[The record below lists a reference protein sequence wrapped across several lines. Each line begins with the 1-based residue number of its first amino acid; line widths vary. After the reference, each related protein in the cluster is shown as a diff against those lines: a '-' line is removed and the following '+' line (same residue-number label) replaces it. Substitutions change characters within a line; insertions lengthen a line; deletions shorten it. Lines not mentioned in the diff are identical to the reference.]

1 MRKWIRGL
9 VIALAVGLGV
19 SAISIHAHAAGS
31 FKFAEEVKLVSLDPH
46 QIAGGGISYLR
57 PVYET
62 LLSRT
67 PEDGIAPMLA
77 TGYEVDGLTVT
88 LTLRKDVKFSDGERF
103 DAHAVVKTLERG
115 KQIGVLTALKPIEKV
130 EAVDDFTVKIT
141 LNAPAP
147 SLLSDLTSASGM
159 IISPGALDDPA
170 LDRNPV
176 GTGPYVYNAAESRE
190 GELRV
195 YTPNPD
201 YWEPDMIGLDRVEI
215 WEMPDNTARFNA
227 LKTGQVDAGIWLA
240 NPQAAIIDKTPGLK
254 LVRNGGGLSYFITI
268 LDREG
273 TVVPAFGDV
282 RVRQAIYHAIDREAY
297 VEAVDFGL
305 STPAFQPY
313 PAGTWPHE
321 QSLEARYSYDVEK
334 ARALMKEA
342 GYADGFTF
350 DMPSIPIFQPR
361 LEAIQGFLR
370 DINITMNIVPV
381 EPGTLARRS
390 RTTDF
395 PASNLVWNGERDP
408 HYLTIWATDEN
419 AAFNPFKVKP
429 SETMAKLSK
438 DGVEATGP
446 EARAPFYR
454 QIARELADEAY
465 MIFISATPILFGVRE
480 EVTNNPTVEYRPGE
494 DTVYLRGLKMDN

>member
-1 MRKWIRGL
+1 MKNWVKGSIL
-9 VIALAVGLGV
+9 AVMLAVGGF
-19 SAISIHAHAAGS
+19 AGTAEAGGGE
-31 FKFAEEVKLVSLDPH
+31 FKFAEEVKLISLDPQ
-46 QIAGGGISYLR
+46 QIAGGGISYLQ

-62 LLSRT
+62 LLART
-67 PEDGIAPMLA
+67 PEDGIAPLLA

-88 LTLRKDVKFSDGERF
+88 LTLREDVKFSDGERF
-103 DAHAVVKTLERG
+103 DAKAVVASLMRG
-115 KQIGVLTALKPIEKV
+115 KEVGILTALKPIEKA

-141 LNAPAP
+141 LASPAP
-147 SLLSDLTSASGM
+147 SLLSDFTSAPGM
-159 IISPGALDDPA
+159 IISPKALEDPA

-176 GTGPYVYNAAESRE
+176 GTGPYVYNKEESRE
-190 GELRV
+190 GEVRV

-201 YWEPDMIGLDRVEI
+201 YWDPDMIGLDRVEI

-240 NPQAAIIDKTPGLK
+240 NPQSAIIDKTPGLK
-254 LVRNGGGLSYFITI
+254 LVQNGGGVSYFISI

-273 TVVPAFGDV
+273 TKVPAFGDV
-282 RVRQAIYHAIDREAY
+282 RVRQAIYYAIDRDAY
-297 VEAVDFGL
+297 VQAVDFGL
-305 STPAFQPY
+305 SVPAFQPY
-313 PAGTWPHE
+313 PKGTWPHE
-321 QSLEARYSYDVEK
+321 PSLEGRYTYDLVK

-342 GYADGFTF
+342 GYEEGFEF

-361 LEAIQGFLR
+361 LEALQGFLR

-395 PASNLVWNGERDP
+395 PATNLVWNGTRDP
-408 HYLTIWATDEN
+408 HYLTLWATAED

-438 DGVEATGP
+438 EGVEAVGP

-454 QIARELADEAY
+454 DMAKELADEAY
-465 MIFISATPILFGVRE
+465 MIFISATPVLFGVRE
-480 EVTNNPTVEYRPGE
+480 EVVNNPTLKYRPGE